1 MASTLASRLAWSLAW
16 TGDLPFAPR
25 FESFM
30 KTRCQNA
37 GEHITTSS
45 PAGVPKFMMMFN
57 SDRAR
62 RSALNQRMA
71 R

>member
-1 MASTLASRLAWSLAW
+1 MNLLTDVSRPRLHRTISC
-16 TGDLPFAPR
+16 LPGV

-30 KTRCQNA
+30 KTRYQNA

-45 PAGVPKFMMMFN
+45 PAGVPKFMTMFN
-57 SDRAR
+57 ISGESRPVAG
-62 RSALNQRMA
+62 QQMA